1 MGTSNM
7 LNYEEYIEK
16 EKELDLKMSKI
27 WDNPRLDGITDFE
40 KYIKAPVKILWILK
54 EPNEKKGGNH
64 RNFHKDVRD
73 YGLWTRTYANI
84 MRVVYGI
91 LNEVYDY
98 DNIPKIDTSECTI
111 DDQILL
117 DEIAIININKSG
129 GGSSTNQRRLEQG
142 YEQDNKREFL
152 KKQIEFINPEIIIN
166 SHRINK
172 FISDQIGENNI
183 VKIHGERFGFNNS
196 RLIIDTSHP
205 NTIGY
210 SNKNYCNNI
219 LSIIA
224 NNY

>member
-1 MGTSNM
+1 MENGLQLLIFGKSMGTSNM
-7 LNYEEYIEK
+7 LNYEEYIE
-16 EKELDLKMSKI
+16 
-27 WDNPRLDGITDFE
+27 
-40 KYIKAPVKILWILK
+40 
-54 EPNEKKGGNH
+54 
-64 RNFHKDVRD
+64 
-73 YGLWTRTYANI
+73 
-84 MRVVYGI
+84 
-91 LNEVYDY
+91 
-98 DNIPKIDTSECTI
+98 
-111 DDQILL
+111 
-117 DEIAIININKSG
+117 
-129 GGSSTNQRRLEQG
+129 LEQE

-172 FISDQIGENNI
+172 FISDQIEENNI
-183 VKIHGERFGFNNS
+183 IKIHGERFGFNNS